1 MIMQIV
7 LIVSKKLANQK
18 TTIPISKQRNV
29 AKSREGANKFL
40 I

>member
-7 LIVSKKLANQK
+7 LIVSKKLANPK

-29 AKSREGANKFL
+29 AKSRTAVSAGA
-40 I
+40 